1 MKLILLNLFLLVFI
15 YKSTCYSESEQASN
29 SIQGDSR
36 SGGSSS
42 NGNSNGGGSNGGS
55 GAGSGNS
62 NGSGGGSN
70 GGSGRESN
78 TGSGGG
84 SNGGSEGG
92 LSSDE
97 RGSGNNGESGSS
109 SDDDESSSS
118 SYTITFEHIKK
129 YSKLSK
135 EQIKSFKKKFKT
147 DNLILFWPDSL
158 VNINDL
164 NVFIII
170 AKSIKSDK
178 NEVLIKFQ
186 MKSNVTAWIN
196 ENDKSTECSI
206 NSKQQQQ
213 SFVPMEYYISK
224 EMNGKSRFQ
233 QFYPDDS
240 NIKDTKSIYLTFNYF
255 KNSINLYKWFKQ
267 TAAESD
273 KKKDIEKNLKIYFK
287 QIHESLLMLK
297 KKNLIYTDL
306 KPENI
311 LINMNN
317 KKGSVFLI
325 NMNNVVTLKKDKLN
339 QICSI
344 SNEFFPPVDY
354 NFNEPK
360 SSMINSY
367 FKMNNHK
374 SDSLLVWTYCA
385 TLMSLV
391 CPSFDKKRESHFK
404 NRIIHSLLK
413 SKQNSILKGY
423 LNCDEN
429 IQFPG
434 KLKSFLDKCLRYESE
449 IKKFEDLLK
458 DNWFNE

>member
-1 MKLILLNLFLLVFI
+1 MKLILVNLSLLIFI
-15 YKSTCYSESEQASN
+15 CKSTCYSESDQASS
-29 SIQGDSR
+29 SIQEESKSSG
-36 SGGSSS
+36 GGSSS
-42 NGNSNGGGSNGGS
+42 NGGSSSEGGKSSSVKKKGDKGKKKNKGKSDENSSGSSSSGKKSSGGSSEGS
-55 GAGSGNS
+55 ESK
-62 NGSGGGSN
+62 SGGGS
-70 GGSGRESN
+70 
-78 TGSGGG
+78 
-84 SNGGSEGG
+84 SE
-92 LSSDE
+92 
-97 RGSGNNGESGSS
+97 ESGSS
-109 SDDDESSSS
+109 N
-118 SYTITFEHIKK
+118 TITFEHIKK
-129 YSKLSK
+129 HFQLSN
-135 EQIKSFKKKFKT
+135 EQIKSFKSTFKT
-147 DNLILFWPDSL
+147 DDLILVSPTSFEDSDNLNIFL
-158 VNINDL
+158 V
-164 NVFIII
+164 V
-170 AKSIKSDK
+170 AKKLKSDK

-196 ENDKSTECSI
+196 ENDKSTECTI
-206 NSKQQQQ
+206 NSKQQQ
-213 SFVPMEYYISK
+213 SLIPMEYYISK
-224 EMNGKSRFQ
+224 EMNGKQRFQ

-240 NIKDTKSIYLTFNYF
+240 NIKDSKSIYLTFNHL

-267 TAAESD
+267 ITAESD
-273 KKKDIEKNLKIYFK
+273 KKKDIEKNLKIFFK

-297 KKNLIYTDL
+297 KKNYIYTDL

-374 SDSLLVWTYCA
+374 SDSLLIWTFCA